1 LIYAKI
7 TIIRM
12 EFNSNDP
19 NGTLEKWG
27 FQTSPKGQIQSK
39 QGPISPMFCRDVS
52 RGVVNDFP
60 KDQYLETSNQSRIL
74 KSIF

>member
-19 NGTLEKWG
+19 NGASV
-27 FQTSPKGQIQSK
+27 TSIH
-39 QGPISPMFCRDVS
+39 
-52 RGVVNDFP
+52 
-60 KDQYLETSNQSRIL
+60 YLNSNTP
-74 KSIF
+74 